1 MLHFKWIAPA
11 IVAVGLLAACGGGGD
26 GPPVTQYVPGTD
38 VPVGAVANVD
48 DVISFTKAEIAN
60 TSDSRD
66 PVVLGDS
73 TVLAT
78 SDSADP
84 ADI

>member
-11 IVAVGLLAACGGGGD
+11 MVAVGLLAACGGGGD
-26 GPPVTQYVPGTD
+26 GPPITQFVAGTG
-38 VPVGAVANVD
+38 VPVGATNNADSVA
-48 DVISFTKAEIAN
+48 SFAKSEIAN

-84 ADI
+84 VDI

>member
-11 IVAVGLLAACGGGGD
+11 IVAVGLLTACGGGDD
-26 GPPVTQYVPGTD
+26 GAPATQYVPGTG
-38 VPVGAVANVD
+38 VPVGALTNVD
-48 DVISFTKAEIAN
+48 DVIAFAKAEIAN

-78 SDSADP
+78 SDTAEP
-84 ADI
+84 AEI

>member
-11 IVAVGLLAACGGGGD
+11 IATVGLLAACGGGGD
-26 GPPVTQYVPGTD
+26 GPVGTQYVSGTG
-38 VPVGAVANVD
+38 VPVDAVTKVD
-48 DVISFTKAEIAN
+48 GVIAFAKAEIAN

-73 TVLAT
+73 TTLAT

-84 ADI
+84 AEI

>member
-1 MLHFKWIAPA
+1 MLHFKWITPA

-26 GPPVTQYVPGTD
+26 SPPVAQFVPGTG
-38 VPVGAVANVD
+38 VPVGAVTNVD
-48 DVISFTKAEIAN
+48 DVIAFAKAEIAN

-66 PVVLGDS
+66 PVVLGDN

-78 SDSADP
+78 SDTAGP
-84 ADI
+84 AEI

>member
-1 MLHFKWIAPA
+1 
-11 IVAVGLLAACGGGGD
+11 VLAFA
-26 GPPVTQYVPGTD
+26 
-38 VPVGAVANVD
+38 
-48 DVISFTKAEIAN
+48 KAQIAN

-66 PVVLGDS
+66 PVVLAD
-73 TVLAT
+73 THLAT

>member
-11 IVAVGLLAACGGGGD
+11 IVAVGLLAACGGGDD
-26 GPPVTQYVPGTD
+26 GPPATQYVSGTG
-38 VPVGAVANVD
+38 VPVGAVTNVN
-48 DVISFTKAEIAN
+48 DVIAFTKAEIAN

-73 TVLAT
+73 TTLAT

-84 ADI
+84 AEI

>member
-26 GPPVTQYVPGTD
+26 GPPATQYVTD
-38 VPVGAVANVD
+38 TGVPVGAVTNVD
-48 DVISFTKAEIAN
+48 DVVAFAKAEIAN

-73 TVLAT
+73 TLLAT

>member
-11 IVAVGLLAACGGGGD
+11 MVAVGLLAACGGGSD
-26 GPPVTQYVPGTD
+26 GPPVTQFVAGAG
-38 VPVGAVANVD
+38 VPVGAVNNVD
-48 DVISFTKAEIAN
+48 DAVGFAKSEIAN

-84 ADI
+84 VDI

>member
-26 GPPVTQYVPGTD
+26 GPSTQYVSGTG
-38 VPVGAVANVD
+38 VPAGAVTNVD
-48 DVISFTKAEIAN
+48 DVIAFTKAEIAN

-84 ADI
+84 AEI

>member
-1 MLHFKWIAPA
+1 MTQFKWIAPA

-26 GPPVTQYVPGTD
+26 GPPVTQYVAGTG
-38 VPVGAVANVD
+38 VPIGAVTNVD
-48 DVISFTKAEIAN
+48 DVIAFAKAEIAN

-66 PVVLGDS
+66 PVVLGDN

-84 ADI
+84 AEI